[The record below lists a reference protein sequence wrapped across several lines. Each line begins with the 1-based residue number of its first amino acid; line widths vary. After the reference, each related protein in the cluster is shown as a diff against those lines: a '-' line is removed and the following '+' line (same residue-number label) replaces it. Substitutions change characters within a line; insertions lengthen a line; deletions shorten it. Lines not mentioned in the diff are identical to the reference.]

1 MSEFRILLSPFRG
14 LAAML
19 CILLWLLCGMG
30 ILCVMVFCRKRKGAL
45 PVVDREVMISE
56 SVSNIAAV
64 TLLLTQ
70 LLFPVYGYLMN
81 PLAGSYPGRM
91 DPVGEVLARLLT
103 THNIHCFEPFNW
115 YGDNSVYMYVI
126 LTAVFCFFAG
136 MFVYKNGLKIK
147 HKVFLFLP
155 LFVLI
160 VTLILSFIRIVNR
173 QSLLKDFP
181 EYYFLYIVD
190 CIERYLSTAFMMIAV
205 LYGIYVLLKK
215 LTRNEIIP
223 LIVILILSFFAPCV
237 YVVNDGLKSYEPVIK
252 YLYFGPDIPLFPIGM
267 IVMKYKDKLLPKTK
281 KGTLIYLFSWLFAG
295 GLAFWFMFEI
305 QYILA
310 ERAGVYL
317 SDAHSC
323 FADKYA
329 ESMKYLRPIYK
340 TACVPWL
347 IIGLALSM
355 IILSLSLLIR
365 TGNPVTKFIRE
376 HIYLITVMLFS
387 RHVFFEISG
396 HNRKFWTDLLK
407 LPDNLFIIVPILY
420 FALAVVLAYLI
431 KRFVLDR
438 RK

>member
-1 MSEFRILLSPFRG
+1 MSKFRILLSPFRG

-19 CILLWLLCGMG
+19 SILLWLLCGMG

-70 LLFPVYGYLMN
+70 LLFPVYGYLMS
-81 PLAGSYPGRM
+81 PLAGSYLGRM

-103 THNIHCFEPFNW
+103 THNIRYFEPFDW
-115 YGDNSVYMYVI
+115 YSDNSVYMYVI

-155 LFVLI
+155 LLVLI

-181 EYYFLYIVD
+181 EYYFLYLVD

-205 LYGIYVLLKK
+205 LYVIYVLLKK
-215 LTRNEIIP
+215 LTRTEIIP

-237 YVVNDGLKSYEPVIK
+237 CVEHDGLKSYEPVIK
-252 YLYFGPDIPLFPIGM
+252 YLHFGPDIPLFPIGM

-305 QYILA
+305 QYFLA

-323 FADKYA
+323 YADKYA
-329 ESMKYLRPIYK
+329 ESMEYLRPIYK

-396 HNRKFWTDLLK
+396 NNRKFWTDLLK

-420 FALAVVLAYLI
+420 FVFAVVLAYLI
-431 KRFVLDR
+431 KRFVLDK